1 MEDQSS
7 PVWIRRLILHSKES
21 LAMGRFHI
29 FTDGGGAYRWR
40 LVAPN
45 GKIIAD
51 SGEGYTSKQ
60 SCLEGI
66 AAVKAHA
73 QGAEIVTDTPG
84 IQA

>member
-1 MEDQSS
+1 
-7 PVWIRRLILHSKES
+7 
-21 LAMGRFHI
+21 MGRFHV
-29 FTDGGGAYRWR
+29 FTDAGGAFRWR

-51 SGEGYTSKQ
+51 SGEGNTSKQ

-66 AAVKAHA
+66 AAVKKFAA
-73 QGAEIVTDTPG
+73 QAEIVSAAPG

>member
-1 MEDQSS
+1 
-7 PVWIRRLILHSKES
+7 
-21 LAMGRFHI
+21 MGRFHI
-29 FTDGGGAYRWR
+29 FTDGGGAFRWR

-45 GKIIAD
+45 GKIIAA

-66 AAVKAHA
+66 AAVKAYA
-73 QGAEIVTDTPG
+73 PRAEIVTDAPK

>member
-1 MEDQSS
+1 
-7 PVWIRRLILHSKES
+7 
-21 LAMGRFHI
+21 MGKFHI
-29 FTDGGGAYRWR
+29 YNDAGGAFRWR

-51 SGEGYTSKQ
+51 SAEGYTSKQ

-73 QGAEIVTDTPG
+73 PTAEIITDTLRF
-84 IQA
+84 QA